1 MLCGLYLAPNHHYL
15 KGTQQWIDKL
25 LKYETTMCKFQIF
38 VYPAIYIDMI
48 HFSLLNKNNPLS
60 SKTVNWRYQG
70 GVKHQEAFSGAHV
83 ISFDY
88 TGFLMVF
95 KHLGNTIQTLL
106 CCSYPW

>member
-1 MLCGLYLAPNHHYL
+1 MLTP
-15 KGTQQWIDKL
+15 IDL
-25 LKYETTMCKFQIF
+25 TNEQVTFFMCE
-38 VYPAIYIDMI
+38 
-48 HFSLLNKNNPLS
+48 NKNEDDIKDLLCYITKYFASYIYLFLINFETLNPLS

-106 CCSYPW
+106 CCSYP